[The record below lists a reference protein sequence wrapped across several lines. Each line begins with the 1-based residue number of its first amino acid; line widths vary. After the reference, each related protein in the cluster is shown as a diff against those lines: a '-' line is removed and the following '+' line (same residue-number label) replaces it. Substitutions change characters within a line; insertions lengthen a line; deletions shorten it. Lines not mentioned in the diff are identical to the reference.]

1 MQSRASLYIAVAV
14 AALVAAAIVVGLT
27 LDTRTTPHQPQA
39 ATGKPPV
46 PQGLTGAVG
55 TQIETAFR
63 DWPHG
68 SISTMQ
74 RLGLQYL
81 GGDTPKEREQSAIVQ
96 YYRGVALLWAGYPAD
111 AQTALEKAKSLGR
124 DTVIQGRAD
133 NLLHPEYFQPGQ
145 GPPYPVFIPTMPNK
159 LLRQGSIL
167 QQQGRQVS
175 AERVFAKAAKERPGD
190 VEAQVAKAVG
200 LFDEDNLTP
209 AFSNLGPLTAKFP
222 RSQVVHYYLGYLL
235 AWTAQGQQA
244 VSQFEKTVELGPN
257 TQVGKAA
264 KQFLEG
270 IASSG
275 KTGS

>member
-1 MQSRASLYIAVAV
+1 LPSRASLYVAV

-27 LDTRTTPHQPQA
+27 LDTRTTPHQPKA

-46 PQGLTGAVG
+46 PQGLTGTVG
-55 TQIETAFR
+55 KQIETAFR

-81 GGDTPKEREQSAIVQ
+81 GGKTPKEREQSAIVQ

-145 GPPYPVFIPTMPNK
+145 GPPYPVFIPTTNDK
-159 LLRQGSIL
+159 LLRQGSAL
-167 QQQGRQVS
+167 QQQGKQVS
-175 AERVFAKAAKERPGD
+175 AERVFAKAARRQPGN
-190 VEAQVAKAVG
+190 VEALVAEAVA

-222 RSQVVHYYLGYLL
+222 KSQIVHYYLGYLL

-244 VSQFEKTVELGPN
+244 ITQFEKTVKLGPN
-257 TQVGKAA
+257 TEVGKAA

-270 IASSG
+270 IASSD
-275 KTGS
+275 KSSS